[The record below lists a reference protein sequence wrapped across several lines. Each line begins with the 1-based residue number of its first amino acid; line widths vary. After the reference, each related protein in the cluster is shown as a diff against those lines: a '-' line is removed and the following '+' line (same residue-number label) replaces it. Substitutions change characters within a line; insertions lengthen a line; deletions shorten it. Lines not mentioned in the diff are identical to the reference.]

1 MTQKKFQLFIFRRD
15 LRIQDNTT
23 LEVLHKFPEP
33 IIPIFIFSP
42 DQIDPIKNPYFSN
55 NCVQFMCESLIDLND
70 QLNNRLNLF
79 KGEYKIVLEYIS
91 INLLYFA
98 IILPIL

>member
-55 NCVQFMCESLIDLND
+55 NWGYVCFTFSGLRKVKRTLT
-70 QLNNRLNLF
+70 
-79 KGEYKIVLEYIS
+79 G
-91 INLLYFA
+91 
-98 IILPIL
+98 